1 MSATGGKEE
10 GKRRC
15 PLLLRPASR
24 TLNTSVSHGGPRG
37 AHQRSR
43 QTTSVLGCHSR
54 RSFSLGGSKVLEKNV
69 VQTPRQA
76 VQVFDEENNDVTPQP
91 LYQADPGA
99 VQPML
104 FVDEISVGS
113 ASDQPTATGS
123 FTLPFSRYQSLRSV
137 FGSSRISSQSTTES
151 VDDEDMFSKRDIPL
165 SFPDVKVKKDTE
177 KEQVTE
183 DMLKDITEVFISE
196 TDTFSLLDMP
206 SSFVSVDADEAEAT
220 IARNHQYE
228 EVCRN
233 RVSRDKTVERSVQTL
248 TGTTKNKH
256 VQSNG
261 LMVVDA
267 DVCMST
273 ATNVTIC
280 DMCEPLSDA
289 EQEETAGICN
299 PVKTD
304 HAEGV
309 TYSSRG
315 ADRSVSVGSTAT
327 TVSASGSLKEVDVK
341 ALNAEME
348 WELIMLSETFQLYL
362 QTVERSILQNSFHPQ
377 LAAYRQLPVLGDP
390 ESPVKNEIV
399 EQRTGDTDGGPSLQC
414 LWVFSCE
421 LSRGCSVSCMTW
433 NRKNPD
439 LLAVGHGEF
448 NSGNQKPGL
457 VSCWSIKNLKW
468 PEHIV
473 HCDSAVTTLDF
484 SANSPSQLAVGTHDG
499 SITIHNV
506 HSQDNRSHGVSSRD
520 SPNRHLGPVWQL
532 RWTQQEVSST
542 GEEKVEAL
550 LSVGAD
556 GRISKWF
563 SFKDG
568 LDCIDL
574 MKLRRIQNTE
584 TKAGG
589 KRTEM
594 MAESVLT
601 ALTPGLCFDFHP
613 TDSSIYLTGTWEGLI
628 HQCSC
633 SNSEQ
638 FLETYRK
645 HFCPVNCVA
654 WSPFNPDVF
663 LSCSSDWT
671 IQLWKQHHL
680 KPVLGFISAQ
690 KAVYD
695 IKWSPKWPT
704 VFGAVNGGQLEI
716 WDLSSSILDPVIV
729 QPAAPGVR
737 MTSLLFSSQADCVVV
752 GDSDG
757 HVTVY
762 QLKNLN
768 VGEQSQ
774 VDVLEDLICSAASR

>member
-1 MSATGGKEE
+1 MSATGGKEG

-15 PLLLRPASR
+15 SLLLRPSSR
-24 TLNTSVSHGGPRG
+24 TTSVSHGRPRG

-54 RSFSLGGSKVLEKNV
+54 RSLGGSKVLEKNV

-76 VQVFDEENNDVTPQP
+76 VRVFDEVNNDVTPQP

-104 FVDEISVGS
+104 FVDEMSVGS

-123 FTLPFSRYQSLRSV
+123 FTLPFSRSV

-206 SSFVSVDADEAEAT
+206 STFVCVDADEAEAT

-233 RVSRDKTVERSVQTL
+233 RVSRDKHVERSVQTL

-267 DVCMST
+267 
-273 ATNVTIC
+273 
-280 DMCEPLSDA
+280 
-289 EQEETAGICN
+289 
-299 PVKTD
+299 
-304 HAEGV
+304 
-309 TYSSRG
+309 
-315 ADRSVSVGSTAT
+315 
-327 TVSASGSLKEVDVK
+327 VSACGSLKEVEVK
-341 ALNAEME
+341 ALNAETQ
-348 WELIMLSETFQLYL
+348 WKLIMLSDKFQLCL

-390 ESPVKNEIV
+390 ECPVKNEMV
-399 EQRTGDTDGGPSLQC
+399 EQRTGGMDGGPSLQC

-421 LSRGCSVSCMTW
+421 LSRGRSVSCMTW

-439 LLAVGHGEF
+439 LLAVGHGKF
-448 NSGNQKPGL
+448 DSGNQKPGL

-468 PEHIV
+468 PEHVI
-473 HCDSAVTTLDF
+473 HCDSAVTALDF

-499 SITIHNV
+499 SITIHSV
-506 HSQDNRSHGVSSRD
+506 HSQDNRSRGVSSRE

-532 RWTQQEVSST
+532 RWTQQQVSST

-563 SFKDG
+563 FFKDG

-584 TKAGG
+584 TQTGG

-594 MAESVLT
+594 MTESVLT

-633 SNSEQ
+633 SNSQQ

-680 KPVLGFISAQ
+680 KPVLGFTSAQ

-704 VFGAVNGGQLEI
+704 VFGAVTEGQLEI

-752 GDSDG
+752 GDTDG

-762 QLKNLN
+762 QLKNLS

>member
-1 MSATGGKEE
+1 MSATGGKEG

-15 PLLLRPASR
+15 SLLLRPSSR
-24 TLNTSVSHGGPRG
+24 TTSVSHGGPRG

-54 RSFSLGGSKVLEKNV
+54 RSLGGSKVLEKNV

-76 VQVFDEENNDVTPQP
+76 VRVFDEVNNDVTPQP

-104 FVDEISVGS
+104 FVDEMSVGS

-123 FTLPFSRYQSLRSV
+123 FTLPFSRSV

-206 SSFVSVDADEAEAT
+206 STFVCVDADEAEAT

-228 EVCRN
+228 EVCR
-233 RVSRDKTVERSVQTL
+233 VSRDKHVERTVQTL

-273 ATNVTIC
+273 ATNVTVC
-280 DMCEPLSDA
+280 DMYEPLSDA

-304 HAEGV
+304 HSEGV
-309 TYSSRG
+309 TDSSRG

-327 TVSASGSLKEVDVK
+327 TVSASGSLKEVEVK
-341 ALNAEME
+341 ALNAETQ
-348 WELIMLSETFQLYL
+348 WKLIMLSDKFQLCL

-390 ESPVKNEIV
+390 ECPVKNEMV
-399 EQRTGDTDGGPSLQC
+399 EQRTGGTDGGPSLQC

-421 LSRGCSVSCMTW
+421 LSRGRSVSCMTW

-448 NSGNQKPGL
+448 DSGNQKPGL

-468 PEHIV
+468 PEHVI
-473 HCDSAVTTLDF
+473 HCDSAVTALDF

-499 SITIHNV
+499 SITIHSV
-506 HSQDNRSHGVSSRD
+506 HSQDNRSRGVSSRE

-532 RWTQQEVSST
+532 RWTQQQVSST

-563 SFKDG
+563 FFKDG

-584 TKAGG
+584 TQTGG

-594 MAESVLT
+594 MTESVLT

-633 SNSEQ
+633 SNSQQ

-680 KPVLGFISAQ
+680 KPVLGFTSAQ
-690 KAVYD
+690 KAFYD

-704 VFGAVNGGQLEI
+704 VFGAVTEGQLEI

-752 GDSDG
+752 GDTDG

-762 QLKNLN
+762 QLKNLS

>member
-1 MSATGGKEE
+1 
-10 GKRRC
+10 
-15 PLLLRPASR
+15 
-24 TLNTSVSHGGPRG
+24 
-37 AHQRSR
+37 
-43 QTTSVLGCHSR
+43 
-54 RSFSLGGSKVLEKNV
+54 
-69 VQTPRQA
+69 
-76 VQVFDEENNDVTPQP
+76 NNDVTPQP

-113 ASDQPTATGS
+113 ASDQPTLMQTKCFFKSPNITVTKA
-123 FTLPFSRYQSLRSV
+123 L
-137 FGSSRISSQSTTES
+137 SSRSHLQRIFVVFIRVCSYI
-151 VDDEDMFSKRDIPL
+151 FL
-165 SFPDVKVKKDTE
+165 LDVKVKKDTE

-206 SSFVSVDADEAEAT
+206 STFVCVDADEAEAT

-233 RVSRDKTVERSVQTL
+233 RVSKHVERSVQTL
-248 TGTTKNKH
+248 TATTKNKH

-267 DVCMST
+267 GEAVILT
-273 ATNVTIC
+273 PTFIKVLNT
-280 DMCEPLSDA
+280 P
-289 EQEETAGICN
+289 
-299 PVKTD
+299 
-304 HAEGV
+304 
-309 TYSSRG
+309 
-315 ADRSVSVGSTAT
+315 RSVY
-327 TVSASGSLKEVDVK
+327 LNMNVK
-341 ALNAEME
+341 IVM
-348 WELIMLSETFQLYL
+348 SEIIF
-362 QTVERSILQNSFHPQ
+362 S
-377 LAAYRQLPVLGDP
+377 DP
-390 ESPVKNEIV
+390 ECPVKNEMV
-399 EQRTGDTDGGPSLQC
+399 EQRTGGTDGGPSLQC

-421 LSRGCSVSCMTW
+421 LSRGRSVSCMTW

-448 NSGNQKPGL
+448 DSGNQKPGL

-468 PEHIV
+468 PEHVI
-473 HCDSAVTTLDF
+473 HCDSAVTALDF
-484 SANSPSQLAVGTHDG
+484 SANSPSQLLAVGTHDG
-499 SITIHNV
+499 SITIHSV
-506 HSQDNRSHGVSSRD
+506 AGRLLHTESKPCYCS

-532 RWTQQEVSST
+532 RWTQQQVSST

-563 SFKDG
+563 FFKDG

-584 TKAGG
+584 KQTGG

-594 MAESVLT
+594 MTETVLT

-633 SNSEQ
+633 SNSQQ

-680 KPVLGFISAQ
+680 KPVLGFTSAQ

-704 VFGAVNGGQLEI
+704 VFGAVTEGQLEI
-716 WDLSSSILDPVIV
+716 WDLSLNNFLFHSSND
-729 QPAAPGVR
+729 
-737 MTSLLFSSQADCVVV
+737 TC
-752 GDSDG
+752 
-757 HVTVY
+757 
-762 QLKNLN
+762 
-768 VGEQSQ
+768 
-774 VDVLEDLICSAASR
+774 

>member
-1 MSATGGKEE
+1 
-10 GKRRC
+10 
-15 PLLLRPASR
+15 
-24 TLNTSVSHGGPRG
+24 
-37 AHQRSR
+37 
-43 QTTSVLGCHSR
+43 
-54 RSFSLGGSKVLEKNV
+54 
-69 VQTPRQA
+69 
-76 VQVFDEENNDVTPQP
+76 QP

-99 VQPML
+99 VQPLL
-104 FVDEISVGS
+104 FVDEMSVGS
-113 ASDQPTATGS
+113 LMQTKCFCKSPHITVTKA
-123 FTLPFSRYQSLRSV
+123 L
-137 FGSSRISSQSTTES
+137 SSRSHLQRIFVVFIRVCSYI
-151 VDDEDMFSKRDIPL
+151 FL
-165 SFPDVKVKKDTE
+165 LDVKVKKDTE

-206 SSFVSVDADEAEAT
+206 STFVCVDADEAEAT

-233 RVSRDKTVERSVQTL
+233 RVSRDKHVERSVQTL

-267 DVCMST
+267 GEAVILM
-273 ATNVTIC
+273 VTFIKVLNTPRSFHSFYSR
-280 DMCEPLSDA
+280 ETVFLYLS
-289 EQEETAGICN
+289 
-299 PVKTD
+299 
-304 HAEGV
+304 
-309 TYSSRG
+309 S
-315 ADRSVSVGSTAT
+315 
-327 TVSASGSLKEVDVK
+327 VSASGSLKEVEVK
-341 ALNAEME
+341 ALNAETQ
-348 WELIMLSETFQLYL
+348 WKLIMLSDKFQLCL

-377 LAAYRQLPVLGDP
+377 LAAYRQLPVLGG
-390 ESPVKNEIV
+390 SAHSTITAS
-399 EQRTGDTDGGPSLQC
+399 TGGTDGGPSLQC

-421 LSRGCSVSCMTW
+421 LSRGRSVSCMTW

-448 NSGNQKPGL
+448 DSGNQKPGL

-468 PEHIV
+468 PEHVI
-473 HCDSAVTTLDF
+473 HCDSAVTALDF
-484 SANSPSQLAVGTHDG
+484 SANSPSHAGLLLHTE
-499 SITIHNV
+499 SK
-506 HSQDNRSHGVSSRD
+506 
-520 SPNRHLGPVWQL
+520 PLWQL
-532 RWTQQEVSST
+532 RWTQQQVSST

-563 SFKDG
+563 FFKDG

-584 TKAGG
+584 TQTGG

-594 MAESVLT
+594 MTERVLT

-633 SNSEQ
+633 SNSQQ

-680 KPVLGFISAQ
+680 KPVLGFTSAQ

-704 VFGAVNGGQLEI
+704 VFGAVTEGQLEI

-729 QPAAPGVR
+729 QPAAPSVR

-752 GDSDG
+752 GDTDG

-762 QLKNLN
+762 QLKNLS

-774 VDVLEDLICSAASR
+774 VTLSW

>member
-1 MSATGGKEE
+1 
-10 GKRRC
+10 
-15 PLLLRPASR
+15 
-24 TLNTSVSHGGPRG
+24 
-37 AHQRSR
+37 
-43 QTTSVLGCHSR
+43 
-54 RSFSLGGSKVLEKNV
+54 
-69 VQTPRQA
+69 
-76 VQVFDEENNDVTPQP
+76 VFDEVNNDVTPQP

-99 VQPML
+99 
-104 FVDEISVGS
+104 
-113 ASDQPTATGS
+113 
-123 FTLPFSRYQSLRSV
+123 
-137 FGSSRISSQSTTES
+137 
-151 VDDEDMFSKRDIPL
+151 
-165 SFPDVKVKKDTE
+165 
-177 KEQVTE
+177 EQVTE

-206 SSFVSVDADEAEAT
+206 STFVCVDADEAEAT
-220 IARNHQYE
+220 ARNHQYE

-233 RVSRDKTVERSVQTL
+233 RVSRDKHVERSVQTL

-267 DVCMST
+267 V
-273 ATNVTIC
+273 C
-280 DMCEPLSDA
+280 DMYEPLSDA

-304 HAEGV
+304 HSEGV
-309 TYSSRG
+309 TDSSRG

-327 TVSASGSLKEVDVK
+327 TVEVK
-341 ALNAEME
+341 ALNAETQ
-348 WELIMLSETFQLYL
+348 WKLIMLSDKFQLCL

-377 LAAYRQLPVLGDP
+377 LAAYRQLPVLGP
-390 ESPVKNEIV
+390 ECPVKNEMV
-399 EQRTGDTDGGPSLQC
+399 DQRTGGTDGGPSLQC

-421 LSRGCSVSCMTW
+421 LSRGRSVSCMTW

-448 NSGNQKPGL
+448 DSGNQKPGL

-468 PEHIV
+468 PEHVI
-473 HCDSAVTTLDF
+473 HCDSAVTALDF

-499 SITIHNV
+499 SITIHSV
-506 HSQDNRSHGVSSRD
+506 HSQDNRSRGVSSE

-532 RWTQQEVSST
+532 RWTQQQVSST

-563 SFKDG
+563 FFKDG
-568 LDCIDL
+568 LDCIT
-574 MKLRRIQNTE
+574 QT
-584 TKAGG
+584 GG

-594 MAESVLT
+594 MTERVLT

-613 TDSSIYLTGTWEGLI
+613 TLQDSSIYLTGTWEGLI

-633 SNSEQ
+633 SNSQQ

-645 HFCPVNCVA
+645 HCPVNCVA

-680 KPVLGFISAQ
+680 KPVLGFTSAQ

-704 VFGAVNGGQLEI
+704 VFGAVTEGQLEI
-716 WDLSSSILDPVIV
+716 WDLSSS
-729 QPAAPGVR
+729 
-737 MTSLLFSSQADCVVV
+737 
-752 GDSDG
+752 
-757 HVTVY
+757 
-762 QLKNLN
+762 
-768 VGEQSQ
+768 
-774 VDVLEDLICSAASR
+774 

>member
-1 MSATGGKEE
+1 
-10 GKRRC
+10 
-15 PLLLRPASR
+15 
-24 TLNTSVSHGGPRG
+24 
-37 AHQRSR
+37 
-43 QTTSVLGCHSR
+43 
-54 RSFSLGGSKVLEKNV
+54 
-69 VQTPRQA
+69 
-76 VQVFDEENNDVTPQP
+76 DEVNNDVTPQP

-104 FVDEISVGS
+104 FVDEMSLM
-113 ASDQPTATGS
+113 QTKW
-123 FTLPFSRYQSLRSV
+123 FFQSPHITVTKAL
-137 FGSSRISSQSTTES
+137 SSRSHLQRIFVVFIRVCSYI
-151 VDDEDMFSKRDIPL
+151 FL
-165 SFPDVKVKKDTE
+165 LDVKVKKDTE

-206 SSFVSVDADEAEAT
+206 STFVCVDADEAEAT
-220 IARNHQYE
+220 MWVKSRNHQYE

-233 RVSRDKTVERSVQTL
+233 RVSRDKHVERSVQTL

-261 LMVVDA
+261 LMVDGVLSFYKCTVFS

-273 ATNVTIC
+273 ATNVTVC
-280 DMCEPLSDA
+280 DMYEPLSEA

-304 HAEGV
+304 HSEGV
-309 TYSSRG
+309 TDSKTVFLYLS
-315 ADRSVSVGSTAT
+315 SVSAC
-327 TVSASGSLKEVDVK
+327 GSLKEVEVK
-341 ALNAEME
+341 ALNAETQ
-348 WELIMLSETFQLYL
+348 WKLIMLSDKFQLCL

-390 ESPVKNEIV
+390 ECPVKNEMV
-399 EQRTGDTDGGPSLQC
+399 EQRTGGMDGGPSLQC

-421 LSRGCSVSCMTW
+421 LSRGRSVSCMTW

-439 LLAVGHGEF
+439 LLAVGHGKF
-448 NSGNQKPGL
+448 DSGNQKPGL

-468 PEHIV
+468 PEHVI
-473 HCDSAVTTLDF
+473 HCDSAVTALDF

-499 SITIHNV
+499 SITIHSV
-506 HSQDNRSHGVSSRD
+506 HSQDN

-532 RWTQQEVSST
+532 RWTQQQVSST

-563 SFKDG
+563 FFKDG

-574 MKLRRIQNTE
+574 MKL
-584 TKAGG
+584 
-589 KRTEM
+589 
-594 MAESVLT
+594 SVLT

-633 SNSEQ
+633 SNSQQ

-680 KPVLGFISAQ
+680 KPVLGFTSAQ

-704 VFGAVNGGQLEI
+704 VFGAVTEGQLEI

-752 GDSDG
+752 GDTDG

-762 QLKNLN
+762 QLKNLS

-774 VDVLEDLICSAASR
+774 VTLSW

>member
-267 DVCMST
+267 

-377 LAAYRQLPVLGDP
+377 LAAYRQLPVLG
-390 ESPVKNEIV
+390 
-399 EQRTGDTDGGPSLQC
+399 
-414 LWVFSCE
+414 
-421 LSRGCSVSCMTW
+421 
-433 NRKNPD
+433 
-439 LLAVGHGEF
+439 
-448 NSGNQKPGL
+448 
-457 VSCWSIKNLKW
+457 
-468 PEHIV
+468 
-473 HCDSAVTTLDF
+473 
-484 SANSPSQLAVGTHDG
+484 
-499 SITIHNV
+499 
-506 HSQDNRSHGVSSRD
+506 
-520 SPNRHLGPVWQL
+520 
-532 RWTQQEVSST
+532 
-542 GEEKVEAL
+542 
-550 LSVGAD
+550 
-556 GRISKWF
+556 
-563 SFKDG
+563 
-568 LDCIDL
+568 DL